1 MERFLYVMIQDLD
14 PPIHLQ
20 LGLGLG
26 LGLGQD
32 LYHPIQP
39 LQEES
44 NRASPVTRN
53 HVQRYQ
59 TFRDPLRSFWLSR
72 RPLSLPNQVRILPLS
87 SDANV
92 APHEAE

>member
-32 LYHPIQP
+32 LYHPIR
-39 LQEES
+39 LYKR
-44 NRASPVTRN
+44 NRIE
-53 HVQRYQ
+53 H
-59 TFRDPLRSFWLSR
+59 LL
-72 RPLSLPNQVRILPLS
+72 
-87 SDANV
+87 
-92 APHEAE
+92 